1 MAKESL
7 SPAEVAAEPCF
18 VSSLMLSNFRNY
30 PSLALELSDKSVV
43 LVGENG
49 SGKTNILEAVSL
61 LTPGRGLRTA
71 KLDELRCAAPSK
83 AGTQQGWAV
92 SAKVV
97 AGGEEHQLGTGVISG
112 EKRSI
117 RINGEDKKNQ
127 HALGLY
133 CSAVWLTPQMCHMF
147 GEGRGVRRRFF
158 DRLVYGLDM
167 EHASRI
173 YSYEHTSRE
182 RLKLLTMR
190 SPDPAWLKVLEAK
203 LAAQSVAIAV
213 ARLQLLEQLNYACA
227 ELKDGEFPVAEV
239 QLAGDAEAL
248 MASGIQAVEAE
259 ETIALQLNGNR
270 AEDARRGRSSIGAHR
285 TEMQVYFVE
294 KGVEAALCSTGE
306 QKALLLSV
314 LMAHV
319 KARAHWQGRMPLLLL
334 DEVVAHLDVNRR
346 AALFEMLCDMKIQC
360 WMTGTDA
367 ADFSG
372 FASQAQMLTIHD
384 GNISS

>member
-1 MAKESL
+1 MTNES
-7 SPAEVAAEPCF
+7 VALDPKDQAEPCY

-30 PSLALELSDKSVV
+30 GLLEMNMSEQSVI
-43 LVGENG
+43 LVGANG
-49 SGKTNILEAVSL
+49 AGKTNILEAVSL
-61 LTPGRGLRTA
+61 LTPGRGLRSA
-71 KLDELRCAAPSK
+71 KLDELRHAAHREN
-83 AGTQQGWAV
+83 GWAV
-92 SAKVV
+92 AAEVM
-97 AGGEEHQLGTGVISG
+97 AGGEEHQLGTGVITG

-117 RINGEDKKNQ
+117 RIDGEDKKNQ

-158 DRLVYGLDM
+158 DRLVYNFDM
-167 EHASRI
+167 DHASRI

-190 SPDPAWLKVLEAK
+190 KPDSAWLKVLEEK

-227 ELKDGEFPVAEV
+227 ELKDGAFPVAEV
-239 QLAGDAEAL
+239 RLAGDAEAL
-248 MASGIQAVEAE
+248 LASGLQAVDAEASL
-259 ETIALQLNGNR
+259 TQQLMENR
-270 AEDARRGRSSIGAHR
+270 GEDARRGRSTIGAHR

-319 KARAHWQGRMPLLLL
+319 KARAYWQGRMPLLLL

-346 AALFEMLCDMKIQC
+346 AALFEMLKDMQIQC

-372 FASQAQMLTIHD
+372 FAADAQLFNVNNSTAIR
-384 GNISS
+384 I